1 MSVKLSIIVPIY
13 NKATYLEKS
22 LNSILNQTYDDYEV
36 ILVDDGS
43 TDSSPLICKDICK
56 KDARFKY
63 FCKSNGGVASARNY
77 GLKYAKGEY
86 IGFVDPDDYIKED
99 MFLKLLEKVETNN
112 ADIVA
117 CGVLVSENG
126 QLKELKNPSKEYMTP
141 QEAATH
147 LLRWDGEVSTY
158 LWNKIFRK
166 EIVDGIVFNETL
178 KVGEDTPFI
187 FQCLVNAKLYVH
199 VNDYLYIYVNNIDSL
214 VGFGYKR
221 SASLNSVKSSLYI
234 TSLCKERYKNYFDIS
249 QYSLVLNSF
258 FQICILLKFGD
269 LRIDAS
275 DYKYL
280 KKVIKSV
287 PDGIINK
294 YADNSLK
301 IKIRLCTLFPKSYS
315 KLLKVK
321 NTYRDK

>member
-13 NKATYLEKS
+13 NKAAYLEKS
-22 LNSILNQTYDDYEV
+22 LNSILNQTYNDYEV

-43 TDSSPLICKDICK
+43 IDGSPQICKEICE

-63 FCKSNGGVASARNY
+63 FHKSNGGVASARNY
-77 GLKYAKGEY
+77 GLECATGEY

-99 MFLKLLEKVETNN
+99 MFLKLLEKAETNN

-117 CGVLVSENG
+117 CGVLLFENG
-126 QLKELKNPSKEYMTP
+126 QLKELKNPSEEHMKP

-147 LLRWDGEVSTY
+147 LLSWDGEVSTY

-166 EIVDGIVFNETL
+166 KIVDGIRFNENL

-214 VGFGYKR
+214 VGSGYKR
-221 SASLNSVKSSLYI
+221 MASLNSVESSLYI
-234 TSLCKERYKNYFDIS
+234 VSLCKEKYREYFEIS
-249 QYSLVLNSF
+249 QYSLVINSF
-258 FQICILLKFGD
+258 FQICNLLHFGD
-269 LRIDAS
+269 LKVDES
-275 DYKYL
+275 DYSYFEKM
-280 KKVIKSV
+280 IKSV

-294 YADNSLK
+294 YANKSLK
-301 IKIRLCTLFPKSYS
+301 AKIKFCTTFPRGYA
-315 KLLKVK
+315 KLLKAK
-321 NTYRDK
+321 EQLSR